1 MVRAFCSLRL
11 TQQACLGL
19 REAIRPLG
27 DIAYSQTVV
36 VDFCRRLYLALHVL
50 EADPDLEA
58 VDFLLSEEEIMVI
71 NNFLSAEDGD
81 WAGDVL
87 LQTRQV
93 LFELTTGR
101 EAVVLASNAA
111 KQKLFQDL
119 ATPGEMVPEKVGD

>member
-36 VDFCRRLYLALHVL
+36 VDFCRRLYLALRTL
-50 EADPDLEA
+50 EADPELEA
-58 VDFLLSEEEIMVI
+58 VDLLISEEEIMVI
-71 NNFLSAEDGD
+71 NNFLSAEDGA

-87 LQTRQV
+87 LQTRQA

-101 EAVVLASNAA
+101 DAVVLVSREE
-111 KQKLFQDL
+111 KQKLFEDL
-119 ATPGEMVPEKVGD
+119 ATPGEMVPEKAE